1 MSLDVEPERQSATMG
16 GTTSLQQLNLTLQKE
31 CDRLRAENATL
42 KAQALDLTKLVTK
55 LEDIGDKVT
64 VMHTAMTH
72 LLTFVSSTKGK
83 LAKRFMDG
91 LNASDEQDT

>member
-1 MSLDVEPERQSATMG
+1 MSLDAEQFPAVETLT
-16 GTTSLQQLNLTLQKE
+16 GTKSLQQLNLALRSE
-31 CDRLRAENATL
+31 CNRLRAENARL
-42 KAQALDLTKLVTK
+42 KDQALDITKLVTK